1 MDVIVWASILKPQI
15 EYKIQASGMIE
26 RQKTEG
32 IQNIYEVS
40 QESLLISAGLSTLT
54 LIVPE
59 KNK

>member
-1 MDVIVWASILKPQI
+1 
-15 EYKIQASGMIE
+15 MIE

-40 QESLLISAGLSTLT
+40 QESLHISAGLSTFAL
-54 LIVPE
+54 LIPE

>member
-1 MDVIVWASILKPQI
+1 MKPQI
-15 EYKIQASGMIE
+15 EYKIQASGMIQ